1 MLADHE
7 PFEES
12 NRLSDRIYL
21 RLRDQVMTGALE
33 PGQRLV
39 ESQIARDFG
48 VSQAPIRDALKRLAN
63 DGLIIQPPRRGS
75 FVASVDEA
83 EARRIYKTRELLEPY
98 AAKEFA
104 AVAQDLIMSY
114 CGLLSRRC
122 MKLLRSNDLP
132 GLVDFD
138 VQFHRTIYHG
148 SSHPLLP
155 RIWTSFEHLMRI
167 FTPRSNRLR
176 YNSLSEIADTHVV
189 LLDAIEAADADRIEK
204 EFVLHV
210 TDVWR
215 RIERDTSD
223 HATTQV
229 P

>member
-104 AVAQDLIMSY
+104 AVARDVDHE
-114 CGLLSRRC
+114 
-122 MKLLRSNDLP
+122 LLRTIVQKMHEAAASNDLP
-132 GLVDFD
+132 RLVDFD

-148 SSHPLLP
+148 SNHPLLP

-189 LLDAIEAADADRIEK
+189 LLDAIEAAEADRIEK